1 MYEII
6 EHTADVG
13 IRVRAASVN
22 ELFTEAARALF
33 SLLIGEPETV
43 RQTQTMSFHL
53 VADDLESLLHDWL
66 AELLYIFHVRRLV
79 LHRFDV
85 QVDDNRLA
93 ATVSGEPLAMDRHH
107 VEVEVKAV
115 TWHGLKVLHEGKQWV
130 AEVVLDI

>member
-13 IRVRAASVN
+13 LRVRATGLH
-22 ELFTEAARALF
+22 ELFAEAARGLF
-33 SLLIGEPETV
+33 SLLIGEPGTV
-43 RQTQTMSFHL
+43 RVEQTLSFNL

-79 LHRFDV
+79 LNQFDV
-85 QVDDNRLA
+85 QVNEKRLA
-93 ATVSGEPLAMDRHH
+93 ATVGGEALALDRHH
-107 VEVEVKAV
+107 VELEVKAV
-115 TWHGLKVLHEGKQWV
+115 TWHGLKILHEGNLWL